1 MLPHYFDFGRRDFE
15 IYATMNAAKEVGG
28 DFYDFY
34 LLDENHLVITI
45 ADVSG
50 KGVPAALFM
59 SISKVILH
67 NFALSMKTPD
77 DFASVV
83 TLANRQLCHG
93 NDEMLFVTVFMVCS
107 TCGRVN

>member
-1 MLPHYFDFGRRDFE
+1 
-15 IYATMNAAKEVGG
+15 MNAAKEVGG

-77 DFASVV
+77 DFASVM
-83 TLANRQLCHG
+83 TLARACW
-93 NDEMLFVTVFMVCS
+93 
-107 TCGRVN
+107 

>member
-1 MLPHYFDFGRRDFE
+1 
-15 IYATMNAAKEVGG
+15 MNAAKEVGG

-34 LLDENHLVITI
+34 MLDENHLVITI

-59 SISKVILH
+59 AISKVILQ

-77 DFASVV
+77 DFSAVIL
-83 TLANRQLCHG
+83 TYRGQ
-93 NDEMLFVTVFMVCS
+93 
-107 TCGRVN
+107 